1 MSEAKLLEIPVRR
14 SSRLVYDKCGCLV
27 EGILMMS
34 YLSLVAVP
42 HEPASQ
48 VLWST
53 QHQGGIFEWQTR

>member
-1 MSEAKLLEIPVRR
+1 MPEAKLLEATVHRT
-14 SSRLVYDKCGCLV
+14 SRHVSDKCGCLV

-34 YLSLVAVP
+34 YLRLVALP

-53 QHQGGIFEWQTR
+53 